1 MTTVKLLRNHLLFF
15 FFKDKYELYL
25 ILLITNKYLPS
36 YFYYDAFRVQ
46 NTTTCAINNRFGDVY
61 FKLEYLIF
69 RIAIPFRIMIISSII
84 ITWRV
89 LKIKSRTSNNSNRN
103 SLEINLLIV
112 LHLMP

>member
-1 MTTVKLLRNHLLFF
+1 MVLSALLAFLL
-15 FFKDKYELYL
+15 
-25 ILLITNKYLPS
+25 NLPS
-36 YFYYDAFRVQ
+36 YLYYDAFRVQ

-89 LKIKSRTSNNSNRN
+89 LKIKSRTSNNSNRKK
-103 SLEINLLIV
+103 EINLLVV